1 MSGTIPTGITSMIFE
16 SWKQKGKR
24 ISENTHTQT
33 HTHTHIYIYIH
44 TYIHTYRK
52 KNKTWKHSQFGEKH
66 EPSSLEPEAYLANPR
81 RTNTTPYTSTLSLG
95 A

>member
-33 HTHTHIYIYIH
+33 HTHTHIYIYIYIH
-44 TYIHTYRK
+44 TYIHTGK
-52 KNKTWKHSQFGEKH
+52 KIKPGNTHNLGKNMSQ
-66 EPSSLEPEAYLANPR
+66 AA
-81 RTNTTPYTSTLSLG
+81 
-95 A
+95 